1 MTFGRRTPIFVMHIE
16 LNGSSDATKVKHA
29 VPQSGEVVETTFTP
43 IREGVF
49 RWSTPD
55 PADDWMMVGHLF
67 VRETGVV
74 FVDPPMVPGLLEAAG
89 RLGKPEAVLLTEQ
102 NHTRA
107 ARFIAKRAGIPV
119 YLPETILEAVEPWE
133 AARVKAIG
141 DFEVYKAGNILGF
154 QAYKFGD
161 DYALLSD
168 GKELLVGDNAR
179 GDAKG
184 NVLIFPEWFK
194 LYTPGPPY
202 PNPEDFTK
210 EWRDSLRKQFK
221 DIVKTTGAASLL
233 AGHDYDII
241 GSLQERASEL

>member
-1 MTFGRRTPIFVMHIE
+1 MRID
-16 LNGSSDATKVKHA
+16 LNCSSDATKVKHA
-29 VPQSGEVVETTFTP
+29 VLTSGERVETTFTP

-55 PADDWMMVGHLF
+55 PADDWVMVGHLF

-89 RLGKPEAVLLTEQ
+89 RLGKLEAVLLTEQ

-107 ARFIAKRAGIPV
+107 SRFIAKRAGIRV
-119 YLPETILEAVEPWE
+119 YLPETKPEAVETWE
-133 AARVKAIG
+133 AARVKQIG
-141 DFEVYKAGNILGF
+141 DFEVYKAGRVLGF
-154 QAYKFGD
+154 QAHKFGD

-168 GKELLVGDNAR
+168 GKELLIGDNAR

-184 NVLIFPEWFK
+184 NVVIFPEWFK

-202 PNPEDFTK
+202 PAPEDFPK
-210 EWRDSLRKQFK
+210 EFRDSLRKQFK
-221 DIVKTTGAASLL
+221 DIVKTTQDTSLL
-233 AGHDYDII
+233 ASHGYDII
-241 GSLQERASEL
+241 GNLQARASEL

>member
-1 MTFGRRTPIFVMHIE
+1 MV
-16 LNGSSDATKVKHA
+16 DAM
-29 VPQSGEVVETTFTP
+29 FTP

-107 ARFIAKRAGIPV
+107 SRFIAKRAGIPV
-119 YLPETILEAVEPWE
+119 YLPETIPDAVEPWE
-133 AARVKAIG
+133 TARVKQIG
-141 DFEVYKAGNILGF
+141 ASEAYKADSVLGF
-154 QAYKFGD
+154 QACKFGD

-179 GDAKG
+179 GDHKG
-184 NVLIFPEWFK
+184 NVLIFPEWFH

-202 PNPEDFTK
+202 PAPEDFPK

-221 DIVKTTGAASLL
+221 DIVKTTGATTLL
-233 AGHDYDII
+233 ASHDYDII
-241 GSLQERASEL
+241 GSLQARASEL

>member
-1 MTFGRRTPIFVMHIE
+1 MSGATNVKRVVMRSE
-16 LNGSSDATKVKHA
+16 
-29 VPQSGEVVETTFTP
+29 EVMETMFTP

-49 RWSTPD
+49 KWSTPD
-55 PADDWMMVGHLF
+55 PADDWMLVGHLF
-67 VRETGVV
+67 ARETGVV

-107 ARFIAKRAGIPV
+107 SRFIAKRAGIPV
-119 YLPETILEAVEPWE
+119 YLPETRPEAVEPWE
-133 AARVKAIG
+133 TARVKQIG
-141 DFEVYKAGNILGF
+141 DFHVYRAGSVLGF

-168 GKELLVGDNAR
+168 RKELLVGDNAR

-184 NVLIFPEWFK
+184 NVLIFPEWFN

-202 PNPEDFTK
+202 PAPGDFPK
-210 EWRDSLRKQFK
+210 AFRDSLRKQFK
-221 DIVKTTGAASLL
+221 DIVKNTGATTLL
-233 AGHDYDII
+233 ASHNYDII
-241 GSLQERASEL
+241 GGLQVRASEL

>member
-1 MTFGRRTPIFVMHIE
+1 M
-16 LNGSSDATKVKHA
+16 
-29 VPQSGEVVETTFTP
+29 ETALTS

-89 RLGKPEAVLLTEQ
+89 RLGRLEAVVLTEQ

-107 ARFIAKRAGIPV
+107 SRFIAKRAGIPV
-119 YLPETILEAVEPWE
+119 FLPETIPDAVESWE
-133 AARVKAIG
+133 AARVKQIG
-141 DFEVYKAGNILGF
+141 DFEVYKAGNVLGF
-154 QAYKFGD
+154 QAHKFGD

-184 NVLIFPEWFK
+184 NVVIFPEWFR

-202 PNPEDFTK
+202 PTPEDFPK
-210 EWRDSLRKQFK
+210 EFRDSLRKQFK
-221 DIVKTTGAASLL
+221 DIVKTTGAISLL
-233 AGHDYDII
+233 ASHDYDII
-241 GSLQERASEL
+241 GNLQARASELS

>member
-1 MTFGRRTPIFVMHIE
+1 MHVE
-16 LNGSSDATKVKHA
+16 LNGSSDTIKVKHE
-29 VPQSGEVVETTFTP
+29 VQSGSEREETLFTP
-43 IREGVF
+43 IGEGVF

-74 FVDPPMVPGLLEAAG
+74 FVDPPMVPGLLETAR
-89 RLGKPEAVLLTEQ
+89 RLGKLEAVLLTEQ

-107 ARFIAKRAGIPV
+107 SRFIAKRAGIPV
-119 YLPETILEAVEPWE
+119 YLPETIPDAVEPWE
-133 AARVKAIG
+133 AARVKEIG
-141 DFEVYKAGNILGF
+141 DSEVYKAGSVLGF
-154 QAYKFGD
+154 QTYKFGE

-168 GKELLVGDNAR
+168 RKELLVGDNAR

-202 PNPEDFTK
+202 PAPEDISK
-210 EWRDSLRKQFK
+210 EFRDSLKKQFK
-221 DIVKTTGAASLL
+221 DLVKSTGATSLL
-233 AGHDYDII
+233 ASHEYDII
-241 GSLQERASEL
+241 GGLQERASEL

>member
-1 MTFGRRTPIFVMHIE
+1 M
-16 LNGSSDATKVKHA
+16 
-29 VPQSGEVVETTFTP
+29 FTP
-43 IREGVF
+43 IREGVY

-89 RLGKPEAVLLTEQ
+89 GLGKPEAVLLTEQ

-107 ARFIAKRAGIPV
+107 SRFIAKRANIPV
-119 YLPETILEAVEPWE
+119 YLPETIPDAVEPWE
-133 AARVKAIG
+133 ASRVKAISA
-141 DFEVYKAGNILGF
+141 FEVYKAGSVLGF

-168 GKELLVGDNAR
+168 GRELLVGDNAR

-184 NVLIFPEWFK
+184 KVLMFPEWFK

-202 PNPEDFTK
+202 PNPEDFPR

-221 DIVKTTGAASLL
+221 GIVKTTGATSLL
-233 AGHDYDII
+233 ASHDYDII
-241 GSLQERASEL
+241 GNLQARANEL

>member
-1 MTFGRRTPIFVMHIE
+1 MSAPALTPI
-16 LNGSSDATKVKHA
+16 GD
-29 VPQSGEVVETTFTP
+29 
-43 IREGVF
+43 GVF

-55 PADDWMMVGHLF
+55 PADDWMLVGHLF
-67 VRETGVV
+67 VRDTGVV
-74 FVDPPMVPGLLEAAG
+74 FVDPPMVPGLLGEVG

-107 ARFIAKRAGIPV
+107 ARFIAKRAGVPV
-119 YLPETILEAVEPWE
+119 YIPETIPEAVEPWE

-141 DFEVYKAGNILGF
+141 KFEVYKAGNVLGF

-168 GKELLVGDNAR
+168 QKELLVGDNAR
-179 GDAKG
+179 GDREG

-202 PNPEDFTK
+202 PDPEQLPK

-221 DIVKTTGAASLL
+221 EIVQTTGATSLL
-233 AGHDYDII
+233 ASHEYDIV
-241 GSLQERASEL
+241 GSLQARASEL